1 MPNIKSAVKR
11 VEITR
16 KRTIR
21 NTRIKSALKTTIRR
35 FEEAMKVADR
45 DEAGLK
51 LKKAVVA
58 IDKAVTKGILHKNAA
73 SRKKSRLTKR
83 FNKSAG

>member
-45 DEAGLK
+45 DEAGLEPDQPMHQQAQQEQARVPRASPVHP
-51 LKKAVVA
+51 KAGA
-58 IDKAVTKGILHKNAA
+58 W
-73 SRKKSRLTKR
+73 
-83 FNKSAG
+83 